1 MICSSNP
8 TRQAAVNCRSRLKTM
23 GFSLKGLD
31 RDSGGR
37 TTHQERFKSVFL
49 GGGDIFYLTRNKRRV
64 KKAKTID
71 IRAILLV

>member
-1 MICSSNP
+1 
-8 TRQAAVNCRSRLKTM
+8 M

-31 RDSGGR
+31 RDNGGR
-37 TTHQERFKSVFL
+37 STHQERFKSLFL
-49 GGGDIFYLTRNKRRV
+49 GGGDIFYLTRNERGV